1 MKMFKFGELTKFIKQ
16 MREKK
21 IDELSPELKARYA

>member
-1 MKMFKFGELTKFIKQ
+1 MNIAGKCKKLLLSV

-21 IDELSPELKARYA
+21 IDELSKNLIEK